1 MALQGK
7 WFDGKTSVARPVLL
21 DVDASGMVSVSDAQL
36 SPADNPEYLLQLPFA
51 DLRISSRIGNTP
63 RYIYFPAGQKIET
76 NDHALLDQWLREHS
90 DSWWSG
96 LIHQLE
102 SHSYFVAL
110 TLALVIGFTYAMIVY
125 GLPAATR
132 YVAFQIPPSIMDR
145 TASETLEFLDKVYL
159 KPTTLDE
166 ATQARLQQHFAPAI
180 QQNPDLHLKVEFRSG
195 GAIGANAFAL
205 PDGTMIFTD
214 EIVYLA
220 RNDDELLA
228 VLAHEIGHVKYRH
241 SLRAAIQGSVISFG
255 VAMLTGDLSAASNML
270 ATLPTLIATMSY
282 SRDFERE
289 ADDNSLVFL
298 DANHVPRHHFVD
310 LMERLSYHAECRHL
324 LGMDALSKKWRKQ
337 ESASSSSASSLA
349 SASDNQTSQ
358 QTEFISP
365 EEVAKVAEDAGLK
378 KASDIENKNSE
389 VEAGQKLAEGKLL
402 AEQYSDEWI
411 QEHKGQCDKLMAAQT
426 HDFFDKKLSGYFASH
441 PATAERTA
449 KFKADPAAH

>member
-21 DVDASGMVSVSDAQL
+21 DVDESGMVSVSDAQ
-36 SPADNPEYLLQLPFA
+36 SSSADNPEYLLQLPFA

-63 RYIYFPAGQKIET
+63 RYIYFPSGQKIET
-76 NDHALLDQWLREHS
+76 NDHVLLDQWLREHS
-90 DSWWSG
+90 DSWWNG

-110 TLALVIGFTYAMIVY
+110 TLVLVISFTYAMIVY

-132 YVAFQIPPSIMDR
+132 YVAFQIPPTIMDR
-145 TASETLEFLDKVYL
+145 AASETLEFLDKVYL
-159 KPTTLDE
+159 NPTTLDA
-166 ATQARLQQHFAPAI
+166 ATQARLQQHFSPAVA
-180 QQNPDLHLKVEFRSG
+180 QNPDLHLKVEFRHG
-195 GAIGANAFAL
+195 GSIGANAFAL

-214 EIVYLA
+214 EIVYLS

-337 ESASSSSASSLA
+337 SSSSSSGASSA
-349 SASDNQTSQ
+349 DIAADSQSSQ
-358 QTEFISP
+358 QSELISSEDTE
-365 EEVAKVAEDAGLK
+365 
-378 KASDIENKNSE
+378 KASNPDSE
-389 VEAGQKLAEGKLL
+389 DDTVLKAEAQKIAEGKQL
-402 AEQYSDEWI
+402 AEQYSDTWI
-411 QEHKGQCDKLMAAQT
+411 QEHKGECDKLMAVQKN
-426 HDFFDKKLSGYFASH
+426 DFFDKKIGGYFASH

-449 KFKADPAAH
+449 KFKAEAKNTNTEQTTH